1 MNNNKFDNTKDYS
14 FLAFCNEL
22 AQRCSKVS
30 AQDIQI
36 YSTMFDDAKF
46 YEHHFGHY
54 TPAHD
59 DIALDCGVS
68 RSTVIRSINNKLI
81 PLGLVKVVSDPKGC
95 ASTYKIID
103 YRTIDGLFDRADVKE
118 LKQKRREEA
127 LAKREAYRLT
137 QQPEPI
143 IEEAIINATTVA
155 LETVANNLA
164 SLATVGFPT
173 PEPEEPN
180 TQICVLKP
188 EHSNAQIRAYAGNAV
203 NEPIANF
210 LADELEELNA
220 DISAVKPTQAE
231 PEQEEPKLIELTDGE
246 FNNYLSS
253 YAIPTTKYFW
263 TFFDDGEVFVP
274 ELNATIKRKSNKVV
288 LTDYSSDDE
297 NSPW

>member
-36 YSTMFDDAKF
+36 YSTMFDDSKF

-103 YRTIDGLFDRADVKE
+103 YRTVDGLFDRADVKE

-127 LAKREAYRLT
+127 LAKREAYRLI

-143 IEEAIINATTVA
+143 LEEAVKEA
-155 LETVANNLA
+155 VANNLA
-164 SLATVGFPT
+164 SLTSAENPAVEPAMQKSTTGNSSIATLTLAEAQEIWKQEGKPAYIIKSWSQEFINTGTFIRPT
-173 PEPEEPN
+173 
-180 TQICVLKP
+180 
-188 EHSNAQIRAYAGNAV
+188 
-203 NEPIANF
+203 
-210 LADELEELNA
+210 LN
-220 DISAVKPTQAE
+220 IH
-231 PEQEEPKLIELTDGE
+231 
-246 FNNYLSS
+246 
-253 YAIPTTKYFW
+253 W
-263 TFFDDGEVFVP
+263 
-274 ELNATIKRKSNKVV
+274 TIK
-288 LTDYSSDDE
+288 E
-297 NSPW
+297 

>member
-68 RSTVIRSINNKLI
+68 RSTIIRSINNKLI

-95 ASTYKIID
+95 ASTYKVID

-143 IEEAIINATTVA
+143 IEEAIISATTVA
-155 LETVANNLA
+155 LEAVANNFA
-164 SLATVGFPT
+164 SLAGAGFHAPK
-173 PEPEEPN
+173 PEES
-180 TQICVLKP
+180 TAHFC
-188 EHSNAQIRAYAGNAV
+188 
-203 NEPIANF
+203 
-210 LADELEELNA
+210 ADKLEELNA
-220 DISAVKPTQAE
+220 DISAVKPTHTE

-263 TFFDDGEVFVP
+263 TFFDNGEVFVP

>member
-36 YSTMFDDAKF
+36 YSTMFDDSKF

-103 YRTIDGLFDRADVKE
+103 YRTVDGLFDRADVKE

-143 IEEAIINATTVA
+143 APEVQAVVEAVA
-155 LETVANNLA
+155 AVAA
-164 SLATVGFPT
+164 SL
-173 PEPEEPN
+173 PEEPT
-180 TQICVLKP
+180 TQICV
-188 EHSNAQIRAYAGNAV
+188 
-203 NEPIANF
+203 
-210 LADELEELNA
+210 D
-220 DISAVKPTQAE
+220 E
-231 PEQEEPKLIELTDGE
+231 PEQSAMQK
-246 FNNYLSS
+246 S
-253 YAIPTTKYFW
+253 TT
-263 TFFDDGEVFVP
+263 
-274 ELNATIKRKSNKVV
+274 
-288 LTDYSSDDE
+288 E
-297 NSPW
+297 NSSIATLTLAEAQAIWKQEGKPAYIIKNWSDEFLNVGSFIRPTLNINWSLKND

>member
-36 YSTMFDDAKF
+36 YSTMFDDSKF

-103 YRTIDGLFDRADVKE
+103 YRTVDGLFDRADVKE

-143 IEEAIINATTVA
+143 LEVQKCTPVEEAVEEA
-155 LETVANNLA
+155 VANNLA
-164 SLATVGFPT
+164 SLPDEQKCLPTLEQSNAQFCAYVGNPAN
-173 PEPEEPN
+173 EPEESKTGNPGLLTLAEAQEIWKQEGKPAYIIKSWSQEFVN
-180 TQICVLKP
+180 TG
-188 EHSNAQIRAYAGNAV
+188 SFIR
-203 NEPIANF
+203 PT
-210 LADELEELNA
+210 LN
-220 DISAVKPTQAE
+220 IH
-231 PEQEEPKLIELTDGE
+231 
-246 FNNYLSS
+246 
-253 YAIPTTKYFW
+253 W
-263 TFFDDGEVFVP
+263 
-274 ELNATIKRKSNKVV
+274 TIK
-288 LTDYSSDDE
+288 E
-297 NSPW
+297 

>member
-36 YSTMFDDAKF
+36 YSTMFDDSKF

-103 YRTIDGLFDRADVKE
+103 YRTVDGLFDRADVKE

-127 LAKREAYRLT
+127 LVKREAYRLT

-143 IEEAIINATTVA
+143 LDVQKCTPVEEAVEEA
-155 LETVANNLA
+155 VANSLA
-164 SLATVGFPT
+164 SLTSAENPAVEPAMQKSTTGNSSIATLTLAEAQEIWKQEG
-173 PEPEEPN
+173 
-180 TQICVLKP
+180 KP
-188 EHSNAQIRAYAGNAV
+188 EYIIKNWSQEFVNTGSFIR
-203 NEPIANF
+203 PT
-210 LADELEELNA
+210 LN
-220 DISAVKPTQAE
+220 IH
-231 PEQEEPKLIELTDGE
+231 
-246 FNNYLSS
+246 
-253 YAIPTTKYFW
+253 W
-263 TFFDDGEVFVP
+263 
-274 ELNATIKRKSNKVV
+274 TIK
-288 LTDYSSDDE
+288 E
-297 NSPW
+297 